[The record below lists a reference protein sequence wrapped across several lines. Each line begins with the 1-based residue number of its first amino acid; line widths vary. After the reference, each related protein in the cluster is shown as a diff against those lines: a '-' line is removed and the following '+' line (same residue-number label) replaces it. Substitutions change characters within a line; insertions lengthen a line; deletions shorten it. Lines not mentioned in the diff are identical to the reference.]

1 MTTPLTPPNVLVLLP
16 ARARQALY
24 IAYGLA
30 GLTAGSALVGYAS
43 AEFAIP
49 LWLTVTSA
57 VITYL
62 SVPFAAIAAT
72 NIIRTPA
79 EAAPDVHGGKPWDGD
94 A

>member
-1 MTTPLTPPNVLVLLP
+1 MPTVNPPNVLVLLP
-16 ARARQALY
+16 ARVRQMLY

-43 AEFAIP
+43 GGFSIP

-62 SVPFAAIAAT
+62 ATPFAAIAAMNVST
-72 NIIRTPA
+72 TD
-79 EAAPDVHGGKPWDGD
+79 EES
-94 A
+94 